1 MNHEP
6 LPQRLLM
13 GPGPSNVNARVLQA
27 MALPTIGHLD
37 PAFTA
42 LMDETME
49 LLRGVFGTRNMLTF
63 PMSGTGSAGME
74 TCFVNVL
81 QPGDRVLVGVN
92 GVFGERMCD
101 VARRCGAE
109 VTRVEAAWGSALDPE
124 AVRLA
129 AREVRP
135 RVVAFVHAE
144 TSTGVLQPVEG
155 IAAAAREVEALL
167 LMDCVT
173 SLGGGAA
180 VQIDAWGVDLAYS
193 GTQKCLSCPPG
204 LAPVTFGERAL
215 AALDGRTTPVQ
226 SWYLDLS
233 MIRRY
238 WTGERFYHHT
248 APINMLYG
256 LRESLRLI
264 TEEGLDRRVER
275 HRRHAEALWAG
286 LEAMGMKL
294 AVPREIRLPSLT
306 TVRIPEG
313 AEDLPIRQALL
324 REANLEIG
332 GGLGPG
338 KGMLWRIGLMGETS
352 TAANVLN
359 LLSWLERLLTR
370 SGVKAGS
377 GLAAAQRV
385 LGAPEV
391 PN

>member
-1 MNHEP
+1 
-6 LPQRLLM
+6 
-13 GPGPSNVNARVLQA
+13 
-27 MALPTIGHLD
+27 HLD

-129 AREVRP
+129 AKELRP
-135 RVVAFVHAE
+135 RVMAFVPAE

-173 SLGGGAA
+173 SLGGGAE
-180 VQIDAWGVDLAYS
+180 VRVEEWGVDLAYS

-215 AALDGRTTPVQ
+215 DALDGR
-226 SWYLDLS
+226 
-233 MIRRY
+233 
-238 WTGERFYHHT
+238 
-248 APINMLYG
+248 
-256 LRESLRLI
+256 
-264 TEEGLDRRVER
+264 
-275 HRRHAEALWAG
+275 
-286 LEAMGMKL
+286 
-294 AVPREIRLPSLT
+294 
-306 TVRIPEG
+306 
-313 AEDLPIRQALL
+313 
-324 REANLEIG
+324 
-332 GGLGPG
+332 
-338 KGMLWRIGLMGETS
+338 
-352 TAANVLN
+352 
-359 LLSWLERLLTR
+359 
-370 SGVKAGS
+370 
-377 GLAAAQRV
+377 
-385 LGAPEV
+385 
-391 PN
+391 

>member
-1 MNHEP
+1 
-6 LPQRLLM
+6 
-13 GPGPSNVNARVLQA
+13 
-27 MALPTIGHLD
+27 
-37 PAFTA
+37 
-42 LMDETME
+42 
-49 LLRGVFGTRNMLTF
+49 
-63 PMSGTGSAGME
+63 
-74 TCFVNVL
+74 
-81 QPGDRVLVGVN
+81 VLVGVN

-109 VTRVEAAWGSALDPE
+109 VTRVEAEWGRALDPE
-124 AVRLA
+124 AVRKA
-129 AREVRP
+129 ARECRP
-135 RVVAFVHAE
+135 RIVAFVHAE

-155 IAAAAREVEALL
+155 IAAAAREVDALL

-173 SLGGGAA
+173 SLGGGAE
-180 VQIDAWGVDLAYS
+180 VRVDDWGVDLAYS

-264 TEEGLDRRVER
+264 MEEGLADRVAR

-286 LEAMGMKL
+286 LETMGMRL
-294 AVPREIRLPSLT
+294 FVAPEVRLPSLT
-306 TVRIPEG
+306 TVWLPEG
-313 AEDLPIRQALL
+313 AEDVPVRQALL

-332 GGLGPG
+332 GALGATKG
-338 KGMLWRIGLMGETS
+338 KVWRIGLMGETS
-352 TAANVLN
+352 TPANVLN
-359 LLSWLERLLTR
+359 LLSWLERILRR
-370 SGVKAGS
+370 SGVKIGS
-377 GLAAAQRV
+377 GLEAAQAV
-385 LGAPEV
+385 LEAR
-391 PN
+391 

>member
-1 MNHEP
+1 
-6 LPQRLLM
+6 
-13 GPGPSNVNARVLQA
+13 
-27 MALPTIGHLD
+27 
-37 PAFTA
+37 
-42 LMDETME
+42 
-49 LLRGVFGTRNMLTF
+49 
-63 PMSGTGSAGME
+63 
-74 TCFVNVL
+74 
-81 QPGDRVLVGVN
+81 
-92 GVFGERMCD
+92 MCD

-109 VTRVEAAWGSALDPE
+109 VTRVEVPWGSALDPE
-124 AVRLA
+124 AVRRA

-135 RVVAFVHAE
+135 RVLAFVHAE

-180 VQIDAWGVDLAYS
+180 VQVDEWGVDLAYS

-264 TEEGLDRRVER
+264 AEEGLERRVER
-275 HRRHAEALWAG
+275 HRQNAEALWAG
-286 LEAMGMKL
+286 LEAMGMRL
-294 AVPREIRLPSLT
+294 PVPREVRLPSLT

-313 AEDLPIRQALL
+313 AEDVPIRQALL

-338 KGMLWRIGLMGETS
+338 KGMIWRIGLMGETS

-359 LLSWLERLLTR
+359 LLSWLERIFRR
-370 SGVKAGS
+370 SGVKTGS
-377 GLAAAQRV
+377 GLEAAQEV
-385 LGAPEV
+385 LGRE
-391 PN
+391 

>member
-1 MNHEP
+1 MTMNYEP
-6 LPQRLLM
+6 LPQRILM

-37 PAFTA
+37 PAFTS

-49 LLRGVFGTRNMLTF
+49 LLRSMFGTRNMLAF
-63 PMSGTGSAGME
+63 PVSGTGSAGME
-74 TCFVNVL
+74 ACFVNVL

-124 AVRLA
+124 AVRRA
-129 AREVRP
+129 AREARP
-135 RVVAFVHAE
+135 RVIAFVQAE

-155 IAAAAREVEALL
+155 IAAAAREAEALL

-173 SLGGGAA
+173 SLGGGAE
-180 VQIDAWGVDLAYS
+180 VKIDGWGVDLAYS

-215 AALDGRTTPVQ
+215 AALDARKAPVQ

-264 TEEGLDRRVER
+264 AEEGLPRRVAR

-286 LEAMGMKL
+286 LEAMGMRL
-294 AVPREIRLPSLT
+294 SVPREVRLPSLT
-306 TVRIPEG
+306 TVEIPEG
-313 AEDLPIRQALL
+313 AEDVPIRQALL
-324 REANLEIG
+324 REASLEIG

-338 KGMLWRIGLMGETS
+338 KGKLWRIGLMGETS

-359 LLSWLERLLTR
+359 LLSWLERILKRT
-370 SGVKAGS
+370 GVKIGS
-377 GLAAAQRV
+377 GLEAAQGV
-385 LGAPEV
+385 LESDYD
-391 PN
+391 

>member
-1 MNHEP
+1 MNYQP

-37 PAFTA
+37 PAFTV

-63 PMSGTGSAGME
+63 PVSGTGSAGME
-74 TCFVNVL
+74 ACFVNVL

-101 VARRCGAE
+101 VARRGGAL
-109 VTRVEAAWGSALDPE
+109 VTRIEAPWGSALDPE
-124 AVRLA
+124 AVRRA
-129 AREVRP
+129 AKEVRP
-135 RVVAFVHAE
+135 RVMAFVHAE

-180 VQIDAWGVDLAYS
+180 VQVDEWGVDLAYS

-215 AALDGRTTPVQ
+215 AALDARTTPVQ

-248 APINMLYG
+248 APVNMLYG
-256 LRESLRLI
+256 LRECLRLI
-264 TEEGLDRRVER
+264 AEEGLERRVER

-286 LEAMGMKL
+286 LEAMGMRL
-294 AVPREIRLPSLT
+294 FVPREVRLPSLT
-306 TVRIPEG
+306 TVWIPEG
-313 AEDLPIRQALL
+313 AEDVAVRQALL
-324 REANLEIG
+324 QEANLEIG
-332 GGLGPG
+332 GGLGVVKG
-338 KGMLWRIGLMGETS
+338 KIWRIGLMGETS
-352 TAANVLN
+352 TPANVLN
-359 LLSWLERLLTR
+359 LLSWLERLFRR
-370 SGVKAGS
+370 SGVKTGS
-377 GLAAAQRV
+377 GLEAAQRV
-385 LGAPEV
+385 LGTE
-391 PN
+391 